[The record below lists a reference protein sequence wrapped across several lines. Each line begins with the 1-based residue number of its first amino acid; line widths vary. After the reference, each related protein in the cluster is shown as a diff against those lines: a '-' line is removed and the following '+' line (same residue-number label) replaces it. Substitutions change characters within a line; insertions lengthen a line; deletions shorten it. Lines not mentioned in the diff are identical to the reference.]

1 MNNDVE
7 NLLQI
12 EKILQELNNAF
23 EPIGKDIE
31 KKLKTLESITGV
43 KEDYSF
49 KPFTMDDITKE

>member
-1 MNNDVE
+1 MNNDVQ
-7 NLLQI
+7 NLLQM

-49 KPFTMDDITKE
+49 KPLTMEDLQ

>member
-1 MNNDVE
+1 MNNDVQ
-7 NLLQI
+7 NLLQM

-31 KKLKTLESITGV
+31 KKLKVLESITGV
-43 KEDYSF
+43 KEDDSF